1 MLEEGRSY
9 SGFERNSA
17 FLNLGATEDGMPR
30 YADISGASGLDML
43 DDGRSISVTDW
54 DFDGKLD
61 FWISNRTAPR
71 LRLQHNQSQS
81 RNTFLSIKLLGPST
95 IGARI
100 QLTVNDQKRTRTV
113 RAGHGFLAQ
122 SSTWLHFG
130 LKEGETIA
138 AVDVRWPGTTSLE
151 SIQGIAPG
159 QFATITKGE
168 GNARPWLP
176 PTQRQLPNA
185 ATLPDSSQRARTIM
199 ASRLPFP
206 QTRYQTLEGKD
217 QPLPETGKPVLVN
230 LWATWCAPCLTELQ
244 SWEKDRTELQQ
255 MGLHVLALSVD
266 EPDAPNTERLA
277 IVHAYLKK
285 HGFTFELGLATPTF
299 LETLEVAGRA
309 MLDKFD
315 SFPIPSSLLLDSQG
329 KVAAIYKGP
338 VSIAQLANDIT
349 LLDTSDERLRQEAAH
364 FPGEWIEGPWPA
376 TPTVMIDK
384 FMSFGKPEAAKAY
397 LDTFA
402 ISSDPRTHQGLAE
415 SYFMVANEFRVQG
428 RVQEAI
434 RAYVRAS
441 ELDPRQPRVHL
452 ELGTMLFKQRRF
464 AEAAPHLQ
472 LALQTQPEN
481 RNTHKMLSLALVQAK
496 RYAEAV
502 PLLESLATSA
512 PKDGP
517 AHLWLAHSLVRVR
530 RAKEAV
536 IHYRT
541 ALRLQPDSLL
551 AMNELAWLLA
561 THSNAAIRAPK
572 ESLELAQKA
581 SQASEQTNPA
591 VLDTLA
597 AALAA
602 TGNFDSAIKTAERA
616 LSLAN
621 DDQLANDLR
630 RRLNV
635 YQARRP
641 YREIAPA
648 TTTP

>member
-1 MLEEGRSY
+1 
-9 SGFERNSA
+9 
-17 FLNLGATEDGMPR
+17 
-30 YADISGASGLDML
+30 
-43 DDGRSISVTDW
+43 
-54 DFDGKLD
+54 
-61 FWISNRTAPR
+61 
-71 LRLQHNQSQS
+71 
-81 RNTFLSIKLLGPST
+81 
-95 IGARI
+95 
-100 QLTVNDQKRTRTV
+100 
-113 RAGHGFLAQ
+113 
-122 SSTWLHFG
+122 
-130 LKEGETIA
+130 
-138 AVDVRWPGTTSLE
+138 
-151 SIQGIAPG
+151 
-159 QFATITKGE
+159 
-168 GNARPWLP
+168 
-176 PTQRQLPNA
+176 
-185 ATLPDSSQRARTIM
+185 
-199 ASRLPFP
+199 
-206 QTRYQTLEGKD
+206 
-217 QPLPETGKPVLVN
+217 
-230 LWATWCAPCLTELQ
+230 
-244 SWEKDRTELQQ
+244 
-255 MGLHVLALSVD
+255 
-266 EPDAPNTERLA
+266 
-277 IVHAYLKK
+277 
-285 HGFTFELGLATPTF
+285 
-299 LETLEVAGRA
+299 
-309 MLDKFD
+309 
-315 SFPIPSSLLLDSQG
+315 
-329 KVAAIYKGP
+329 
-338 VSIAQLANDIT
+338 
-349 LLDTSDERLRQEAAH
+349 
-364 FPGEWIEGPWPA
+364 
-376 TPTVMIDK
+376 
-384 FMSFGKPEAAKAY
+384 
-397 LDTFA
+397 
-402 ISSDPRTHQGLAE
+402 
-415 SYFMVANEFRVQG
+415 
-428 RVQEAI
+428 
-434 RAYVRAS
+434 
-441 ELDPRQPRVHL
+441 
-452 ELGTMLFKQRRF
+452 MLFKQRRF

-512 PKDGP
+512 PKDGT

-536 IHYRT
+536 IHYRA